1 MTEHD
6 TSEPDD
12 EYDTTERIDQYE
24 NGARLHI
31 RSKRGTG
38 TRDEDKVSGELHAD
52 SVGALD
58 AQRDQLRE
66 TVVSTLRELRHSQPD
81 SELLTV
87 DDQQALA
94 SELVSALNDVGEHPR
109 AVRDTIDDVVTEL
122 GG

>member
-1 MTEHD
+1 MTDD
-6 TSEPDD
+6 TS
-12 EYDTTERIDQYE
+12 YDTTERIDQYE

-52 SVGALD
+52 SVDALD
-58 AQRDQLRE
+58 AQHDQLRE

-81 SELLTV
+81 SELLTA
-87 DDQQALA
+87 DDQQTLA
-94 SELVSALNDVGEHPR
+94 AELVSALDDVGEHPR

-122 GG
+122 NE